1 MKKTIYL
8 FAFLLLSATSAVLA
22 QAGIAV
28 TPGRVYYN
36 LDEGAEGSQVIKVTN
51 PTNTELEIGVS
62 FNDWN
67 YLPSGN
73 NNIQEA
79 GSLDNSCTD
88 WLQVLPDTYF
98 VLEAGETKNVEVAME
113 VPANVDKTLP
123 VRTSMI
129 FFTQLNPGK
138 AQDQEG
144 ASIQVTVRMGVKIY
158 HSFNKQASSELEIVD
173 FKNFK
178 NEQDDKVVQINVK
191 NSGNIWTSGTVEWEI
206 FNKNTGKTQS
216 LAKKEFHT
224 LPNDL
229 REITQILPEDLESG
243 DYTISAILT
252 YGDSDTINIAELDFS
267 L

>member
-1 MKKTIYL
+1 MKKAIGL
-8 FAFLLLSATSAVLA
+8 LVLLLFSVTSTVFA

-36 LDEGAEGSQVIKVTN
+36 LDQGAEGSQVIKVTN

-62 FNDWN
+62 FSDWN
-67 YLPSGN
+67 YLPSGS
-73 NNIQEA
+73 NNIKEA
-79 GSLDNSCTD
+79 GTLENSCTD
-88 WLQVLPDTYF
+88 WLQILPDTYF
-98 VLEAGETKNVEVAME
+98 VLEAGETKNVEVAMK
-113 VPANVDKTLP
+113 VPADVDKTLP

-158 HSFNKQASSELEIVD
+158 HSFNTQSSSELEIVD
-173 FKNFK
+173 FKNYK
-178 NEQDDKVVQINVK
+178 DEQENKIVQINVK
-191 NSGNIWTSGTVEWEI
+191 NSGDIWTSGTVEWEI
-206 FNKNTGKTQS
+206 FNKNTGKTQT

-229 REITQILPEDLESG
+229 REIKQILPEDLKSG